1 LKRLLI
7 IASLSLTGKYHT
19 AMKPDTIDIDLSNKS
34 ALASSKMAILPLSTA
49 REPIARLHS
58 YYRTKTFTVSCGINP
73 LVTAASPL
81 LSIAGKLRNA
91 DHYADI
97 DSLYHGLIHEIK
109 AFEHQALSQGYRSEV
124 ILVARYILCATL
136 DDLIL
141 HTTWGN
147 SSDWGHQ
154 TLLMAFQKET
164 NGEERFF
171 VILERLNE
179 DPALHID
186 MLELIY
192 LCLSLGFQGKYR
204 QGNDHKNILDEII
217 DDLYQA
223 IRWQRGTL
231 SKQLLVRSSTPP
243 ATVATQHAPAIKDP
257 VPWGLISLL
266 LLTLLFTVIISI
278 RYGLHH
284 HAITHW

>member
-1 LKRLLI
+1 
-7 IASLSLTGKYHT
+7 
-19 AMKPDTIDIDLSNKS
+19 MKPDTIDINLTDRS
-34 ALASSKMAILPLSTA
+34 ALAASKIAILPLSPT
-49 REPIARLHS
+49 REPIARIHS
-58 YYRTKTFTVSCGINP
+58 YYRTKTFTVSSGINS

-81 LSIAGKLRNA
+81 LSLGGKLRCS
-91 DHYADI
+91 DHYDDI
-97 DSLYHGLIHEIK
+97 DGLYHGLIHEIK
-109 AFEHQALSQGYRSEV
+109 VFEHHALSQGYRSEV

-141 HTTWGN
+141 HTSWGSN
-147 SSDWGHQ
+147 SDWHTQ

-204 QGNDHKNILDEII
+204 HSTDHKEILDEII

-231 SKQLLVRSSTPP
+231 SKQLLVRSSAAATTPVVSQAEKEP
-243 ATVATQHAPAIKDP
+243 L
-257 VPWGLISLL
+257 PWGLISLL
-266 LLTLLFTVIISI
+266 LLTLLFTVITAI